1 MSNGEPAPQPTT
13 PGASGGPEPTT
24 PPTPATT
31 KAEPK
36 FEVKDG
42 SYLVDGK
49 KMVVESDLIAAKKSL
64 ETQLETQQSVHV
76 QAIDTAKLELSA
88 EQQKVADLTAKV
100 TEAEQARQAG
110 TPSDEEV
117 VRIKQELTDALGKV
131 ETLTT
136 EAGRSLELRRALLVI
151 QYGVTAES
159 LADKDMKALDSFEEA
174 LKALAT
180 SRGGGPGP
188 YALGGGVGGAAP
200 QAPIDRAKEIIA
212 ATPQRG
218 VREAAPK

>member
-1 MSNGEPAPQPTT
+1 MVEPANPND
-13 PGASGGPEPTT
+13 PGASGGPEAAPI
-24 PPTPATT
+24 PAPATP

-49 KMVVESDLIAAKKSL
+49 KMVTESDLIAAKKSL

-88 EQQKVADLTAKV
+88 EQQKVADLNAKL

-136 EAGRSLELRRALLVI
+136 EAGRSLELRRALLVM
-151 QYGVTAES
+151 QYNVPADS

-180 SRGGGPGP
+180 SRGGGAGP

-200 QAPIDRAKEIIA
+200 QTPIDRAKEVLA
-212 ATPQRG
+212 GTPVLG
-218 VREAAPK
+218 VRSAEPTPK